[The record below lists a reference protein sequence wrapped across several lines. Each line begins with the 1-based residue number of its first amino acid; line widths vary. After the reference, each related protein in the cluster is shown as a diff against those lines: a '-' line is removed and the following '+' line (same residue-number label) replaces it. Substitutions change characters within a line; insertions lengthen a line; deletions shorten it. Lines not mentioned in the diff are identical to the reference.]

1 MKINK
6 YMEYKCEN
14 GRLSEMNYLKG
25 FSILTIVLMH
35 LLAFVDVP
43 KKIITLSA
51 VGGAGV
57 HVFFVC
63 SGMGLYF
70 SYLNKKIK
78 FIEFI
83 KKRWTKIY
91 IPYIIVVFI
100 SFLCPWMYLGNDR
113 LSAFLSHIFL
123 YKMFIPKYESSF
135 GIQFWFISTI
145 IQFYLLF
152 IPMCKLKEKID
163 NNKLFLSM
171 GLLISVFWWIIC
183 YVLNVSDIRVW
194 NSFCLQ
200 YIWEF
205 SFGMVLADELKKG
218 KIYKIYILQLF
229 FVAVVGLGL
238 QAGLAMYS
246 DKFKLFNDIPALFGY
261 SALSLLLMNIKLIK
275 KVCVIISKFSYELFL
290 IHILVF
296 KTVFQIIQFNSLT
309 MQIIEALI
317 AFILSLICAFI
328 YNRLINNS
336 LFKY

>member
-1 MKINK
+1 
-6 YMEYKCEN
+6 
-14 GRLSEMNYLKG
+14 
-25 FSILTIVLMH
+25 
-35 LLAFVDVP
+35 
-43 KKIITLSA
+43 
-51 VGGAGV
+51 
-57 HVFFVC
+57 
-63 SGMGLYF
+63 MGLYF

-100 SFLCPWMYLGNDR
+100 SFLCHWMYLGNDR
-113 LSAFLSHIFL
+113 LSAFISHIFL
-123 YKMFIPKYESSF
+123 YKMFIPKYEESF

-205 SFGMVLADELKKG
+205 SFGMVLADEFKKG

>member
-1 MKINK
+1 
-6 YMEYKCEN
+6 
-14 GRLSEMNYLKG
+14 
-25 FSILTIVLMH
+25 
-35 LLAFVDVP
+35 
-43 KKIITLSA
+43 
-51 VGGAGV
+51 
-57 HVFFVC
+57 
-63 SGMGLYF
+63 MGLYF

-123 YKMFIPKYESSF
+123 YKMFIPKYEESF

-229 FVAVVGLGL
+229 FVVVVGLGL

>member
-1 MKINK
+1 
-6 YMEYKCEN
+6 
-14 GRLSEMNYLKG
+14 
-25 FSILTIVLMH
+25 
-35 LLAFVDVP
+35 
-43 KKIITLSA
+43 
-51 VGGAGV
+51 
-57 HVFFVC
+57 
-63 SGMGLYF
+63 MGLYF

-83 KKRWTKIY
+83 KIRWTKIY
-91 IPYIIVVFI
+91 IPYIIDVFI

-123 YKMFIPKYESSF
+123 YKMFIPKYEESF

-229 FVAVVGLGL
+229 FVVVVGLGL

>member
-1 MKINK
+1 
-6 YMEYKCEN
+6 
-14 GRLSEMNYLKG
+14 
-25 FSILTIVLMH
+25 
-35 LLAFVDVP
+35 
-43 KKIITLSA
+43 
-51 VGGAGV
+51 
-57 HVFFVC
+57 
-63 SGMGLYF
+63 MGLYF

-100 SFLCPWMYLGNDR
+100 SFLCHWMYLGNDR
-113 LSAFLSHIFL
+113 LSAFISHIFL
-123 YKMFIPKYESSF
+123 YKMFIPKYEESF

-205 SFGMVLADELKKG
+205 SFGMVLADEFKKG

-238 QAGLAMYS
+238 QAGLAMYL

>member
-1 MKINK
+1 
-6 YMEYKCEN
+6 
-14 GRLSEMNYLKG
+14 
-25 FSILTIVLMH
+25 MH

-100 SFLCPWMYLGNDR
+100 SFLCHWMYLGNDR
-113 LSAFLSHIFL
+113 LSAFISHIFL
-123 YKMFIPKYESSF
+123 YKMFIPKYEESF

-205 SFGMVLADELKKG
+205 SFGMVLADEFKKG

>member
-1 MKINK
+1 M
-6 YMEYKCEN
+6 
-14 GRLSEMNYLKG
+14 
-25 FSILTIVLMH
+25 
-35 LLAFVDVP
+35 
-43 KKIITLSA
+43 
-51 VGGAGV
+51 
-57 HVFFVC
+57 C

-123 YKMFIPKYESSF
+123 YKMFIPKYEESF

>member
-1 MKINK
+1 M
-6 YMEYKCEN
+6 
-14 GRLSEMNYLKG
+14 
-25 FSILTIVLMH
+25 
-35 LLAFVDVP
+35 
-43 KKIITLSA
+43 
-51 VGGAGV
+51 
-57 HVFFVC
+57 
-63 SGMGLYF
+63 
-70 SYLNKKIK
+70 
-78 FIEFI
+78 
-83 KKRWTKIY
+83 
-91 IPYIIVVFI
+91 
-100 SFLCPWMYLGNDR
+100 GNDR

-123 YKMFIPKYESSF
+123 YKMFIPKYEESF

>member
-1 MKINK
+1 MCSLAKVLVVY
-6 YMEYKCEN
+6 YM
-14 GRLSEMNYLKG
+14 LH
-25 FSILTIVLMH
+25 I
-35 LLAFVDVP
+35 
-43 KKIITLSA
+43 
-51 VGGAGV
+51 
-57 HVFFVC
+57 
-63 SGMGLYF
+63 
-70 SYLNKKIK
+70 YLNKKIK

-123 YKMFIPKYESSF
+123 YKMFIPKYEESF

>member
-1 MKINK
+1 
-6 YMEYKCEN
+6 
-14 GRLSEMNYLKG
+14 
-25 FSILTIVLMH
+25 
-35 LLAFVDVP
+35 
-43 KKIITLSA
+43 
-51 VGGAGV
+51 
-57 HVFFVC
+57 
-63 SGMGLYF
+63 
-70 SYLNKKIK
+70 
-78 FIEFI
+78 
-83 KKRWTKIY
+83 
-91 IPYIIVVFI
+91 
-100 SFLCPWMYLGNDR
+100 MYLGNDR
-113 LSAFLSHIFL
+113 LSAFISHIFL
-123 YKMFIPKYESSF
+123 YKMFIPKYEESF
-135 GIQFWFISTI
+135 GIQFWLISTI

-205 SFGMVLADELKKG
+205 SFGMVLADEFKKG

-229 FVAVVGLGL
+229 FVAVVGLDL
-238 QAGLAMYS
+238 QAGLAMYL

-261 SALSLLLMNIKLIK
+261 SVLSLLLMNIKLIK

>member
-1 MKINK
+1 
-6 YMEYKCEN
+6 
-14 GRLSEMNYLKG
+14 
-25 FSILTIVLMH
+25 MH

-123 YKMFIPKYESSF
+123 YKMFIPKYEESF

>member
-1 MKINK
+1 
-6 YMEYKCEN
+6 
-14 GRLSEMNYLKG
+14 
-25 FSILTIVLMH
+25 
-35 LLAFVDVP
+35 
-43 KKIITLSA
+43 
-51 VGGAGV
+51 
-57 HVFFVC
+57 
-63 SGMGLYF
+63 MGLYF

-83 KKRWTKIY
+83 KQRWTKIY

-123 YKMFIPKYESSF
+123 YKMFIPKYEESF

>member
-1 MKINK
+1 
-6 YMEYKCEN
+6 
-14 GRLSEMNYLKG
+14 
-25 FSILTIVLMH
+25 MH

-100 SFLCPWMYLGNDR
+100 SFLCHWMYLGNDR
-113 LSAFLSHIFL
+113 LSAFISHIFL
-123 YKMFIPKYESSF
+123 YKMFITKYEESF

-205 SFGMVLADELKKG
+205 SFGMVLADEFKKG

-238 QAGLAMYS
+238 QAGLAMYL

-290 IHILVF
+290 IYILVF

-309 MQIIEALI
+309 MQIIETLI

>member
-1 MKINK
+1 M
-6 YMEYKCEN
+6 
-14 GRLSEMNYLKG
+14 
-25 FSILTIVLMH
+25 
-35 LLAFVDVP
+35 
-43 KKIITLSA
+43 
-51 VGGAGV
+51 
-57 HVFFVC
+57 C

-123 YKMFIPKYESSF
+123 YKMFIPKYEESF

-163 NNKLFLSM
+163 NNKLFYQW

-229 FVAVVGLGL
+229 FVVVVGLGL

>member
-1 MKINK
+1 
-6 YMEYKCEN
+6 
-14 GRLSEMNYLKG
+14 
-25 FSILTIVLMH
+25 
-35 LLAFVDVP
+35 
-43 KKIITLSA
+43 
-51 VGGAGV
+51 
-57 HVFFVC
+57 
-63 SGMGLYF
+63 MGLYF

-100 SFLCPWMYLGNDR
+100 SFLCHWMYLGNDR
-113 LSAFLSHIFL
+113 LSAFISHIFL
-123 YKMFIPKYESSF
+123 YKMFIPKYEESF

-205 SFGMVLADELKKG
+205 SFGMVLADEFKKG

-229 FVAVVGLGL
+229 FVAVVGLDL
-238 QAGLAMYS
+238 QAGLAMYL

>member
-1 MKINK
+1 
-6 YMEYKCEN
+6 
-14 GRLSEMNYLKG
+14 
-25 FSILTIVLMH
+25 
-35 LLAFVDVP
+35 
-43 KKIITLSA
+43 
-51 VGGAGV
+51 
-57 HVFFVC
+57 
-63 SGMGLYF
+63 MGLYF

-123 YKMFIPKYESSF
+123 YKMFIPKYEESF

>member
-1 MKINK
+1 MIG
-6 YMEYKCEN
+6 YQ
-14 GRLSEMNYLKG
+14 L
-25 FSILTIVLMH
+25 
-35 LLAFVDVP
+35 
-43 KKIITLSA
+43 
-51 VGGAGV
+51 
-57 HVFFVC
+57 
-63 SGMGLYF
+63 
-70 SYLNKKIK
+70 
-78 FIEFI
+78 
-83 KKRWTKIY
+83 
-91 IPYIIVVFI
+91 
-100 SFLCPWMYLGNDR
+100 
-113 LSAFLSHIFL
+113 LSHIFL
-123 YKMFIPKYESSF
+123 YKMFIPKYEESF

-229 FVAVVGLGL
+229 FVVVVGLGL

>member
-1 MKINK
+1 MF
-6 YMEYKCEN
+6 
-14 GRLSEMNYLKG
+14 
-25 FSILTIVLMH
+25 FSCVL
-35 LLAFVDVP
+35 VWD
-43 KKIITLSA
+43 
-51 VGGAGV
+51 
-57 HVFFVC
+57 
-63 SGMGLYF
+63 

-123 YKMFIPKYESSF
+123 YKMFIPKYEESF

>member
-1 MKINK
+1 M
-6 YMEYKCEN
+6 
-14 GRLSEMNYLKG
+14 
-25 FSILTIVLMH
+25 
-35 LLAFVDVP
+35 
-43 KKIITLSA
+43 
-51 VGGAGV
+51 
-57 HVFFVC
+57 C

-100 SFLCPWMYLGNDR
+100 SFLCHWMYLGNDR
-113 LSAFLSHIFL
+113 LSAFISHIFL
-123 YKMFIPKYESSF
+123 YKMFIPKYEESF

-205 SFGMVLADELKKG
+205 SFGMVLADEFKKG

-238 QAGLAMYS
+238 QAGLAMYL